1 MHSEHE
7 LTPYEE
13 MLLNKMQALEQMSL
27 EIVKKLQSVESELS
41 STTNELDMLR
51 RKAITLQ
58 EENQHLREMLQTWR
72 ERMQT
77 VLTQLGNLE

>member
-13 MLLNKMQALEQMSL
+13 MLLNKMQALEQMSF

-41 STTNELDMLR
+41 SATNELDMLR
-51 RKAITLQ
+51 RKAITL
-58 EENQHLREMLQTWR
+58 
-72 ERMQT
+72 
-77 VLTQLGNLE
+77 